1 MLNTKNIL
9 HTNLDL
15 NKLFY
20 KFSTKSG
27 NARHLL
33 KLHWAQFVPVLE
45 WLKTGNEL
53 GVYINI
59 HVDC

>member
-1 MLNTKNIL
+1 MDHMRISGTEKLEHYESYKWNTSPEQMLNTKNIL

-27 NARHLL
+27 NVRH
-33 KLHWAQFVPVLE
+33 F
-45 WLKTGNEL
+45 
-53 GVYINI
+53 
-59 HVDC
+59 